1 MSFKFNIGL
10 YAVIGKIG
18 SGKSSLLN
26 AIIGEMPKTKGS
38 ILFYGDDIKNRKI
51 GYVE

>member
-1 MSFKFNIGL
+1 M

-26 AIIGEMPKTKGS
+26 AIIGEMPKTTGS
-38 ILFYGDDIKNRKI
+38 ILLNGNDIKNRKV